1 MHKTLFFFVF
11 LFFACKT
18 SKDIPTAPVAID
30 FEPIGSGILYGAG
43 EEGLLAG
50 AYLVNSVDE
59 LSEILSKMNSQNSGD
74 YLNLT
79 PDDSYFNEHS
89 IVFLF
94 DQVRGSGGH
103 TFEIKKLTRH
113 NDLLK
118 IGVLSA
124 KPEGM
129 ATTVMTQP
137 FQIIEIPKF
146 EGRFDVEL
154 ISP

>member
-1 MHKTLFFFVF
+1 MHKTLFFLV
-11 LFFACKT
+11 LLLFACKT
-18 SKDIPTAPVAID
+18 SKEVPNAPTAID

-50 AYLVNSVDE
+50 AYLVNSEDV
-59 LSEILSKMNSQNSGD
+59 LSEILRKMNSQNSGD

-79 PDDSYFNEHS
+79 PDASYFKEHS
-89 IVFLF
+89 MIFLF
-94 DQVRGSGGH
+94 DEVRGSGGH
-103 TFEIKKLTRH
+103 TFEIKKLTLH

-146 EGRFDVEL
+146 EGRIEVQL

>member
-1 MHKTLFFFVF
+1 MHKTLFFLVL

-18 SKDIPTAPVAID
+18 SKEISTAPAAID

-79 PDDSYFNEHS
+79 PDDSYFKEHS
-89 IVFLF
+89 IVCLF

-118 IGVLSA
+118 ISALSA

-146 EGRFDVEL
+146 EGRIEVEL

>member
-1 MHKTLFFFVF
+1 MSKTLFLLVF
-11 LFFACKT
+11 LFFACRT
-18 SKDIPTAPVAID
+18 SEEIPTSPKAID

-43 EEGLLAG
+43 EEGLMAG
-50 AYLVNSVDE
+50 AYLVNSANE
-59 LSEILSKMNSQNSGD
+59 LSQILTKMNAVNSGD

-79 PDDSYFNEHS
+79 PDASYFKEHS
-89 IVFLF
+89 MLFLF
-94 DQVRGSGGH
+94 DEVRGSGGH
-103 TFEIKKLTRH
+103 TFEIKKLTLH

-146 EGRFDVEL
+146 EGRIEVQL

>member
-1 MHKTLFFFVF
+1 MHKTLP
-11 LFFACKT
+11 LLILLLFACKT
-18 SKDIPTAPVAID
+18 SKEISTAPTAID

-50 AYLVNSVDE
+50 AYLVNSEDV
-59 LSEILSKMNSQNSGD
+59 LSEILSKMNSLNSGD

-79 PDDSYFNEHS
+79 PDASYFKKHS
-89 IVFLF
+89 MIFLF
-94 DQVRGSGGH
+94 DKVRGSGGH
-103 TFEIKKLTRH
+103 TFEIKKLTLH

-118 IGVLSA
+118 IGLLSA

-146 EGRFDVEL
+146 AGKIEVQL